1 MKIAAIDIGTNTVLM
16 TIKNLSEENSVKD
29 FSSIVRLGE
38 GLHDSGII
46 SQAAIDRLIETL
58 KNYKSILDSEQV
70 EKTELI
76 ATSAMRDAKNRS
88 EVIEQV
94 FSAVG
99 MTIEVISGDEEAS
112 LTYFGG
118 LDGLK
123 FHSNSIGLLDIGGGS
138 TEYIIGSGSSIKFKK
153 SLNIG
158 TVRLSE
164 RFGLL
169 GENPNDYQ
177 ITKFTDHVYKQLHSL
192 PFYSKPETEWVAVA
206 GTPTSL
212 SSVILNLT
220 KYIPEMVHGSI
231 ITKSQLKNYTK
242 EFSSVPPSEIV
253 RRYPILNK
261 RQDLILAGCLILL
274 CSFEHFSMN
283 KILVSD
289 RGLRSGKLK
298 KMARS
303 N

>member
-16 TIKNLSEENSVKD
+16 TIKNKSDDDSVKD

-38 GLHDSGII
+38 GLHDSGVI

-58 KNYKSILDSEQV
+58 QNYKTILKTENV
-70 EKTELI
+70 ERVELI
-76 ATSAMRDAKNRS
+76 ATSAMRDAKNKN
-88 EVIEQV
+88 EVIDQV
-94 FSAVG
+94 LSKTDL
-99 MTIEVISGDEEAS
+99 TITVISGDEEAS

-118 LDGLK
+118 IDGLK
-123 FHSNSIGLLDIGGGS
+123 FHSDSIGLLDIGGGS
-138 TEYIIGSGSSIKFKK
+138 TEYILGNGSFIRNKK

-164 RFGLL
+164 RFNLL
-169 GENPNDYQ
+169 GEDPNDYKIQ
-177 ITKFTDHVYKQLHSL
+177 KFTDHVYQQLQSL
-192 PFYSKPETEWVAVA
+192 RFYSKPETEWVAVA

-242 EFSSVPPSEIV
+242 EFSSIPPSEIV

-289 RGLRSGKLK
+289 RGLRYGKLK
-298 KMARS
+298 MIAKS